1 MSRYYTEEKRPYEEE
16 LEWYRSRIEFYRARW
31 DKCCRLDKEYCN
43 YLERWFSN
51 DRCDGAPDY
60 ETRVLW
66 KRLPMAYNTYCFE

>member
-1 MSRYYTEEKRPYEEE
+1 MSRFYTEEKTYEEK

-43 YLERWFSN
+43 YLELWFS
-51 DRCDGAPDY
+51 DKQCDGTPDY